1 MSQLVAIV
9 EIEGGLGMQNQ
20 LLFYDVSWQN
30 VYIVAGAPM
39 TLETIIGLI
48 LILMMLKEL
57 NKQPYYF

>member
-30 VYIVAGAPM
+30 VYIVAGASM

-48 LILMMLKEL
+48 LIWMMLKEL

>member
-20 LLFYDVSWQN
+20 LLFHEFFMAERL
-30 VYIVAGAPM
+30 IVDGASM
-39 TLETIIGLI
+39 TLETILGLI

-57 NKQPYYF
+57 NK